1 MIETTPS
8 LQQVALQARLAHAAI
23 TLARRE
29 AEKAVEMALKRQ
41 GKKPQYIARR
51 EIVALAKEYLA
62 AHPELVAPHWDQGLR
77 LARIGPVLES
87 WRSSRSFCLPD
98 PICARRQGSYE
109 PDQRSEAEFAEPGE
123 RLTRLRGNA
132 THDFARWSSNTECR
146 SGLSPHRHDVRLR
159 VDDARHDRR
168 ELLKRDP
175 FLVNILVPIIDLAD
189 AWKDVPKALLGNVRR
204 DPCPAH

>member
-62 AHPELVAPHWDQGLR
+62 AHPELIAEAKPIVERWRREGFFGKRAARELERNSQVMSKGERPAVQGL
-77 LARIGPVLES
+77 LL
-87 WRSSRSFCLPD
+87 
-98 PICARRQGSYE
+98 
-109 PDQRSEAEFAEPGE
+109 
-123 RLTRLRGNA
+123 N
-132 THDFARWSSNTECR
+132 ECHAQN
-146 SGLSPHRHDVRLR
+146 GAV
-159 VDDARHDRR
+159 
-168 ELLKRDP
+168 K
-175 FLVNILVPIIDLAD
+175 
-189 AWKDVPKALLGNVRR
+189 
-204 DPCPAH
+204 